1 MSENVQKS
9 SPPRVIV
16 IADVE
21 SNAQAL
27 VNRVL
32 RPAGIHAWTL
42 GSEAPSP
49 DLFILDI
56 TQLRGDPLS
65 SLRDQ
70 RASGNIAPAIVI
82 AAHFPNAR
90 LRDMFRLGV
99 GDVLLKPY
107 RPEALCQAIL
117 DLHEVR
123 SPVTNTKILAQKIET
138 MRDELRQRSEEIRLL
153 SEIGR
158 VVVNLGDLDAILRR
172 VVEAAAFVTDAEEAS
187 IYMVDPESKELVLRA
202 CKLAGRR
209 HATLQRLRADHSI
222 VGEVL
227 STGQPV
233 LRQPS
238 LESGPL
244 KIQTGFLVR
253 SMINAPIWSGKKVIG
268 VLGIYNQLASRAFGD
283 HHLTLL
289 VALAHWAG
297 VALEQASLLH
307 QTRSA
312 SAEDSTL
319 TAAPVNMIEGLDRS
333 VKMLQALLDG
343 SADNM
348 TRTQRATL
356 HEISR
361 QMNDLRAMPIATL
374 NSTEAKEMVDLS
386 SMMQQITKELRPA
399 ANRQGVE
406 LITEYS
412 TGMPWFHGDG
422 SRIRRIID
430 TLVAAAIRRTKRGH
444 IVLEAHRV
452 EIRSGKS
459 DEIPIPEHILLSDG
473 FWVVVRVSD
482 SSPGLSR
489 DTIRALSSQDT
500 DPALGQIGPGLSL
513 GEIRIIV
520 ESMDGVM
527 WHEHTPAST
536 SILFALPMK

>member
-1 MSENVQKS
+1 MSENNHKPA
-9 SPPRVIV
+9 PPRVIV

-32 RPAGIHAWTL
+32 RPAGIQAWTL
-42 GSEAPSP
+42 GSEAPPP
-49 DLFILDI
+49 DVFVLDI
-56 TQLRGDPLS
+56 TQLRGDPLAG
-65 SLRDQ
+65 LRDL
-70 RASGNIAPAIVI
+70 RASGDIAPAIVI

-99 GDVLLKPY
+99 GDVVLKPY
-107 RPEALCQAIL
+107 RPEALCQAIF

-123 SPVTNTKILAQKIET
+123 SPATNTKILAQKLET
-138 MRDELRQRSEEIRLL
+138 MRDELQQRSEEIRLL

-172 VVEAAAFVTDAEEAS
+172 VVEAAAFVTNAEEAS
-187 IYMVDPESKELVLRA
+187 IYMIEPESNELVLRA

-227 STGQPV
+227 SSGQPV

-253 SMINAPIWSGKKVIG
+253 SMINAPIWSGNRVIG
-268 VLGIYNQLASRAFGD
+268 VLGVYNQLASRAFGD

-307 QTRSA
+307 RARSGTTNN
-312 SAEDSTL
+312 STL
-319 TAAPVNMIEGLDRS
+319 TAAPVNMIDGLDRS
-333 VKMLQALLDG
+333 ITILQALLE
-343 SADNM
+343 SSTNNM
-348 TRTQRATL
+348 TRTQRAALNEL
-356 HEISR
+356 HN
-361 QMNDLRAMPIATL
+361 QMSDLRAMPMATL
-374 NSTEAKEMVDLS
+374 HPTEAEEMVDLS
-386 SMMQQITKELRPA
+386 SMMQQITKDLQPTAKGRGIEL
-399 ANRQGVE
+399 V
-406 LITEYS
+406 TEYS

-422 SRIRRIID
+422 GRIRRIID
-430 TLVAAAIRRTKRGH
+430 TLVTAAIRRTKRGH
-444 IVLEAHRV
+444 IALEAHRTEV
-452 EIRSGKS
+452 RNGESS
-459 DEIPIPEHILLSDG
+459 EIPLPEHIQLSDG

-482 SSPGLSR
+482 SSPGLTR
-489 DTIRALSSQDT
+489 DTVRALSAHDT

-520 ESMDGVM
+520 ESMGGII

>member
-1 MSENVQKS
+1 MSENIRKPA
-9 SPPRVIV
+9 PPRVIV
-16 IADVE
+16 LADVE
-21 SNAQAL
+21 SNARAL

-32 RPAGIHAWTL
+32 RPAGIQAWTL
-42 GSEAPSP
+42 GSEAPPP
-49 DLFILDI
+49 DLFVLDI

-65 SLRDQ
+65 GLRDQ
-70 RASGNIAPAIVI
+70 RASGNVAPAIVI
-82 AAHFPNAR
+82 AAHFPNAH

-99 GDVLLKPY
+99 GDALLKPY

-123 SPVTNTKILAQKIET
+123 SPVTNTKILAQKLET
-138 MRDELRQRSEEIRLL
+138 MRDELRQRTDEIRLL

-187 IYMVDPESKELVLRA
+187 IYMVEPESNELVLRA
-202 CKLAGRR
+202 CKLAGHR
-209 HATLQRLRADHSI
+209 HATLQRLRADRSI
-222 VGEVL
+222 VGEVI

-233 LRQPS
+233 LRKPS
-238 LESGPL
+238 LQNGPL

-253 SMINAPIWSGKKVIG
+253 SMINAPIWSGNKVIG
-268 VLGIYNQLASRAFGD
+268 VLGIYNQLVSRAFDD

-307 QTRSA
+307 ETRSTS
-312 SAEDSTL
+312 SADTTL
-319 TAAPVNMIEGLDRS
+319 TAAPTAMIEGLDRS
-333 VKMLQALLDG
+333 IKMLQALLDTPTHNLTG
-343 SADNM
+343 
-348 TRTQRATL
+348 TQSTTL
-356 HEISR
+356 HELHK
-361 QMNDLRAMPIATL
+361 QMSDLRAMPIATL
-374 NSTEAKEMVDLS
+374 HPTEAQEMVDLS
-386 SMMQQITKELRPA
+386 SMMDQIKKDLRPA
-399 ANRQGVE
+399 AHRQGVD

-412 TGMPWFHGDG
+412 TGMPWFHGDSG
-422 SRIRRIID
+422 RIRRIID
-430 TLVAAAIRRTKRGH
+430 TLVSAAIRRTRRGH

-459 DEIPIPEHILLSDG
+459 DEIPIPEGIRLSDG

-489 DTIRALSSQDT
+489 DTIRALSSQDN

-520 ESMDGVM
+520 ESMDGFV

-536 SILFALPMK
+536 SILFALPMR

>member
-1 MSENVQKS
+1 MSENIQNPV
-9 SPPRVIV
+9 PPRVVV

-21 SNAQAL
+21 SNAETL
-27 VNRVL
+27 VKRVL
-32 RPAGIHAWTL
+32 RPAGIQAWTL
-42 GSEAPSP
+42 GSEAPPP

-56 TQLRGDPLS
+56 TQLRGDPLA

-138 MRDELRQRSEEIRLL
+138 MRDELRQRSNEIRLL

-187 IYMVDPESKELVLRA
+187 IYMVEPESNELVLRA

-209 HATLQRLRADHSI
+209 HATMQRLRADHSI

-227 STGQPV
+227 SSGQPI

-253 SMINAPIWSGKKVIG
+253 SMINAPIWSGNKVIG

-297 VALEQASLLH
+297 VALEQASLLLR
-307 QTRSA
+307 TRSE
-312 SAEDSTL
+312 SPTNTTL
-319 TAAPVNMIEGLDRS
+319 TAAPVDMVDGLDRS
-333 VKMLQALLDG
+333 IGILQVILDN
-343 SADNM
+343 AKDNL
-348 TRTQRATL
+348 TRIQRAAL
-356 HEISR
+356 HELHHQISA
-361 QMNDLRAMPIATL
+361 LRAMPIATL
-374 NSTEAKEMVDLS
+374 NASDAQEMIDLS
-386 SMMQQITKELRPA
+386 SMMERITKDLSPI
-399 ANRQGVE
+399 ANRRGIE

-422 SRIRRIID
+422 SRIRRVLD
-430 TLVAAAIRRTKRGH
+430 TLIAAAIRRTKRGH

-452 EIRSGKS
+452 EISNGKS
-459 DEIPIPEHILLSDG
+459 SEIPLPDHIHLSDG
-473 FWVVVRVSD
+473 FWAVVRVSD

-489 DTIRALSSQDT
+489 DTIRALSSHET

-520 ESMDGVM
+520 ESMGGVI